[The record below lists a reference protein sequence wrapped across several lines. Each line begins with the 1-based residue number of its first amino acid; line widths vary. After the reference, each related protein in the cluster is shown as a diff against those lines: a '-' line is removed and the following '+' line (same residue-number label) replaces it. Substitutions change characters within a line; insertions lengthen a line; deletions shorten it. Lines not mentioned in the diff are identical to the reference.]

1 MAQLSVDLTGYY
13 ESMIKGQWSFD
24 DAFNEQP
31 HNTFDNGGTRIDLS
45 FYNKETKKLTIE
57 KDEKDNE
64 FIKNPHIMVYQ
75 DNCRVIL
82 FLLQK
87 KY

>member
-45 FYNKETKKLTIE
+45 FYSKEANKLTIE
-57 KDEKDNE
+57 KDEKDKEIQNFQKE
-64 FIKNPHIMVYQ
+64 QERHVPSTS
-75 DNCRVIL
+75 L
-82 FLLQK
+82 FLALNK
-87 KY
+87 H